1 MNGQKDLGGG
11 GGGGVVGRQK
21 DWVEFVYRQ
30 KDWGGGGGGGGK
42 DVVCRQK
49 DGTFRQTGSGVCWID
64 SKYII

>member
-1 MNGQKDLGGG
+1 MDGQKDLGVGGG
-11 GGGGVVGRQK
+11 GGGGGRQK

-30 KDWGGGGGGGGK
+30 KDWGGGGGAGE
-42 DVVCRQK
+42 DVISRQK